1 MHTNVERLRSGEVE
15 ALGYFQLSNL
25 RDDDRNVVTKSVST
39 TFLKLYLI
47 RTPAQIAEHV
57 IELQRRI

>member
-47 RTPAQIAEHV
+47 RTPAQIAERV